1 MKLKSTIFIFFFLY
15 LLNIIFCQ
23 EYSSSNDNS
32 NEEIN
37 NNSNSNNNSNNE
49 NSNNNSNDNSDSD
62 EYNEIDE
69 CIKDGNINKEK
80 VKCCKVSFK
89 INDIPFGYNTP
100 IYDKLSSIKEYKK
113 MLHDAKDV
121 TIDCSE
127 FFLSFYKIMIF
138 LLVFLF

>member
-23 EYSSSNDNS
+23 NNND
-32 NEEIN
+32 N
-37 NNSNSNNNSNNE
+37 NNSNEDNNNNSNNE
-49 NSNNNSNDNSDSD
+49 NSNNSGNEESNNNDGDKINDCI
-62 EYNEIDE
+62 ENEKKGDLIS
-69 CIKDGNINKEK
+69 NI
-80 VKCCKVSFK
+80 KCCEVSFK
-89 INDIPFGYNTP
+89 INGKGFRYFTP

-113 MLHDAKDV
+113 MLHDAEDV

-127 FFLSFYKIMIF
+127 FFLSFYKIIIF

>member
-23 EYSSSNDNS
+23 NNND
-32 NEEIN
+32 N
-37 NNSNSNNNSNNE
+37 NNSNEDNNNDSNNE
-49 NSNNNSNDNSDSD
+49 NSNNNGNEESNNNDGDKIYD
-62 EYNEIDE
+62 
-69 CIKDGNINKEK
+69 CIENKKKGDLRENI
-80 VKCCKVSFK
+80 KCCEVNFK
-89 INDIPFGYNTP
+89 INGKGFTLFTP

-113 MLHDAKDV
+113 MLRDAEDV

>member
-1 MKLKSTIFIFFFLY
+1 MKLKSTIFIIFFLY

-23 EYSSSNDNS
+23 EES
-32 NEEIN
+32 NEG
-37 NNSNSNNNSNNE
+37 
-49 NSNNNSNDNSDSD
+49 NDDTF
-62 EYNEIDE
+62 
-69 CIKDGNINKEK
+69 IKDCVSNGSKGKKIND
-80 VKCCKVSFK
+80 VKCCEVNFK
-89 INDIPFGYNTP
+89 INGKGFTLFTP

-113 MLHDAKDV
+113 MLRDAKDV

>member
-23 EYSSSNDNS
+23 NNND
-32 NEEIN
+32 N
-37 NNSNSNNNSNNE
+37 NNSNEDNNNNSNNE

-62 EYNEIDE
+62 EYNEIDD
-69 CIKDGNINKEK
+69 CIENGNINKEK

-100 IYDKLSSIKEYKK
+100 IYDKLSSIEEYKK
-113 MLHDAKDV
+113 MLHDAVDV
-121 TIDCSE
+121 TIKCSE
-127 FFLSFYKIMIF
+127 NYLSFYKIIIL

>member
-23 EYSSSNDNS
+23 EES
-32 NEEIN
+32 NEG
-37 NNSNSNNNSNNE
+37 
-49 NSNNNSNDNSDSD
+49 NDDTF
-62 EYNEIDE
+62 
-69 CIKDGNINKEK
+69 IKDCVKSGSKGKKND
-80 VKCCKVSFK
+80 VKCCDVSFK
-89 INDIPFGYNTP
+89 INGKEFTYSTP

>member
-1 MKLKSTIFIFFFLY
+1 MKLKSTIFIIFFLY

-23 EYSSSNDNS
+23 EES
-32 NEEIN
+32 NEG
-37 NNSNSNNNSNNE
+37 
-49 NSNNNSNDNSDSD
+49 NDDTF
-62 EYNEIDE
+62 
-69 CIKDGNINKEK
+69 IKDCVSSGSKGKKNND
-80 VKCCKVSFK
+80 VKCCEVNFK
-89 INDIPFGYNTP
+89 INGKGFKYCTP

-113 MLHDAKDV
+113 MLRDAEDV

>member
-23 EYSSSNDNS
+23 NNNDD
-32 NEEIN
+32 N
-37 NNSNSNNNSNNE
+37 NNSNEDNNSNSNNE
-49 NSNNNSNDNSDSD
+49 NSNNSGNEESNNNDGDKINDCI
-62 EYNEIDE
+62 ENEKKGDLIE
-69 CIKDGNINKEK
+69 NI
-80 VKCCKVSFK
+80 KCCEVNFK
-89 INDIPFGYNTP
+89 INGKGFRLFTP

-113 MLHDAKDV
+113 MLRDAEDV